1 MNKERKQHIEAVINR
16 IGELQAELEGIRDEE
31 QNAYDNMPES
41 IQESERGEKMWH
53 NIDDLEHAF
62 SALVDAEEYLYDV
75 AQR

>member
-1 MNKERKQHIEAVINR
+1 MNKARKQHIEAVINR

-41 IQESERGEKMWH
+41 IQESERGEKMCQ
-53 NIDDLEHAF
+53 NIDDLEYAF
-62 SALVDAEEYLYDV
+62 SALEEAAEYLNDV